1 MPVQETSDLPS
12 ESGSLQQLTH
22 AAGIV
27 EKLPPQLCR
36 QRVPLHDKRGAEAS
50 KDVLLFVSEGGGAV
64 RPSLLRTAHVA
75 LIIIC
80 EPLFIIRQRHE
91 SVLKL
96 LKIASLL

>member
-1 MPVQETSDLPS
+1 MPVKETSDLPS

-27 EKLPPQLCR
+27 EKLPSQLCR
-36 QRVPLHDKRGAEAS
+36 QPVPLHDKRGAEAS
-50 KDVLLFVSEGGGAV
+50 KDVFLFACEAGGAV
-64 RPSLLRTAHVA
+64 RPILLRTDHIA

-80 EPLFIIRQRHE
+80 EPLFIIRQRRE